1 MWMPDLTSSSVFLEL
16 SGVLFTAY
24 VVLARQNREAVR
36 SQREVG
42 GSFWADLEAAAAEP
56 LELAPPAYAREP
68 LPAPPVRR
76 PARPASATPS
86 PAARQVTPQA
96 LRRLVDEEGEAAVP
110 TLARALRSPDPAVG
124 EAAANLL
131 GEIGGSAALQAL
143 LEADSPIEDLPAP
156 SARPTRRA
164 TSRPA
169 TRAPNPAP
177 IPEVEEPPPGSWAP
191 QSLHEAFETPF
202 SRPAGSRPEV
212 DPGDEGVLPV
222 LKLYEPLARNDF
234 RALHRYCP
242 HDPRDLDEEGLT
254 EVLLRLVED
263 RTAKPA
269 LRYFAVK
276 NLVRFR
282 HRDIAETLEDMLA
295 DPLPLVRYAAA
306 DALAVHGDEGAVA
319 LLVEALEDSEGS
331 VRASAAHTLAV
342 LGGDMAIRPLLSL
355 RDDPDEVVR
364 YAARRALDAI
374 GKRKKITRLLKQA

>member
-1 MWMPDLTSSSVFLEL
+1 MWTPDLTSSSVFLEL

-24 VVLARQNREAVR
+24 VVLARRNREAAR
-36 SQREVG
+36 SQLEG
-42 GSFWADLEAAAAEP
+42 GDGLWAELESPRAAAAEF
-56 LELAPPAYAREP
+56 
-68 LPAPPVRR
+68 PVRERAPRAPSADHVAPR
-76 PARPASATPS
+76 PPPSHTPAS
-86 PAARQVTPQA
+86 
-96 LRRLVDEEGEAAVP
+96 LRRLVDQLGQGAVP
-110 TLARALRSPDPAVG
+110 ELAEALRCPDPKVG

-131 GEIGGSAALQAL
+131 GELGGPAALRAL
-143 LEADSPIEDLPAP
+143 LDADTPTQDLDAPGPPLAARRPTRTATPAPPAP
-156 SARPTRRA
+156 SE
-164 TSRPA
+164 
-169 TRAPNPAP
+169 
-177 IPEVEEPPPGSWAP
+177 PEGAPGSWAP
-191 QSLHEAFETPF
+191 QSLKEALETPF
-202 SRPAGSRPEV
+202 ARPAGDKPAPEA
-212 DPGDEGVLPV
+212 EEEAVLPV

-242 HDPRDLDEEGLT
+242 HDPRDLDEEGLA

-263 RTAKPA
+263 RSAKPA
-269 LRYFAVK
+269 LRYFSLK

-319 LLVEALEDSEGS
+319 LLVEALEDPEGS